1 MNITVNGRD
10 ISGWIEKITWSGD
23 ISQIA
28 RKLSFTYACS
38 REDSNIPYI
47 VVDNGDTVSVT
58 YGDSL
63 IFLGVI
69 TSLSRQES
77 GITVSVN
84 AIELSWYT
92 GKVKTYGVYQGSPA
106 EIAAQV
112 CGEYGIAVG
121 SLLQGSTVTEII
133 STGDKTIYQVIEDAY
148 RTVEHYLYMSGE
160 ALNIA
165 QLGMEVVGHLSGN
178 TNVTDAAYTSNIENM
193 VNKVVILDAN
203 SKLAG
208 ETGNAGYAAKYG
220 LMQEIY
226 KQEQGKDAEAEAAK
240 LLRGVE
246 ETGNITAQGNIACI
260 AGKAVYVTDVS
271 SNITGCFRIAADTH
285 NFEGTLHT
293 MNLNLEFKEVI

>member
-1 MNITVNGRD
+1 MKILINGKD
-10 ISGWIEKITWSGD
+10 ISAWIEKVTWSGD
-23 ISQIA
+23 SSQIS
-28 RKLSFTYACS
+28 RKLSFTYAYS
-38 REDSNIPYI
+38 KEDSNIPI
-47 VVDNGDTVSVT
+47 IAIDNGNTVSVS
-58 YGDSL
+58 YGGSH
-63 IFLGVI
+63 IFMGVVTNI
-69 TSLSRQES
+69 SKQES
-77 GITVSVN
+77 GVTVSVN
-84 AIELSWYT
+84 AVELSWYT
-92 GKVKTYGVYQGSPA
+92 NKVKTYGIYQGTPS
-106 EIAAQV
+106 EITAQV

-121 SLLQGSTVTEII
+121 SLLQEGAETEII
-133 STGDKTIYQVIEDAY
+133 STGDKTIYQVISDAY
-148 RTVEHYLYMSGE
+148 NTVEHYLYMSGE
-160 ALNIA
+160 TLNIG

-178 TNVTDAAYTSNIENM
+178 TNVTDAAYTSSIENM

-208 ETGNAGYAAKYG
+208 EIGNAGYTAKYG

-271 SNITGCFRIAADTH
+271 SNITGCFCIAADTH

-293 MNLNLEFKEVI
+293 MSLNLEFKEVI